1 MSQAVSFDTF
11 CPVEF
16 GHDTEMPK
24 NNIIRQYGV
33 ICSIEQLPPYILLSY
48 NRRLLT
54 NLHPVP
60 RQVLPVCENDKSPG
74 DLRETSEG
82 SLSLLLV
89 LSPGQSTERCLHD
102 YLRPATRTLVS
113 ERERER
119 ETSSDLQ
126 SIRKMPAML
135 SWVRRGYF
143 RRKAF

>member
-1 MSQAVSFDTF
+1 MCGSI
-11 CPVEF
+11 
-16 GHDTEMPK
+16 
-24 NNIIRQYGV
+24 IIRYYGV

-113 ERERER
+113 ERAGHKDLAGDALYLAQEQQARER
-119 ETSSDLQ
+119 SGGEGQ
-126 SIRKMPAML
+126 P
-135 SWVRRGYF
+135 
-143 RRKAF
+143 

>member
-24 NNIIRQYGV
+24 NDIIRQYGV

-74 DLRETSEG
+74 DLRETSESVAVTAVG
-82 SLSLLLV
+82 TQ
-89 LSPGQSTERCLHD
+89 PG
-102 YLRPATRTLVS
+102 AVN
-113 ERERER
+113 
-119 ETSSDLQ
+119 
-126 SIRKMPAML
+126 
-135 SWVRRGYF
+135 
-143 RRKAF
+143 

>member
-24 NNIIRQYGV
+24 NNYYQILRV
-33 ICSIEQLPPYILLSY
+33 ICSPEQLPPYILLSY

-54 NLHPVP
+54 TLLSNRVWFYPSAKAI
-60 RQVLPVCENDKSPG
+60 NG
-74 DLRETSEG
+74 RETYERRAKEPT
-82 SLSLLLV
+82 V

-113 ERERER
+113 DRVGHKDLAGDALYLAQEQQARER
-119 ETSSDLQ
+119 
-126 SIRKMPAML
+126 
-135 SWVRRGYF
+135 
-143 RRKAF
+143 